1 MVEAGPGAELR
12 AQQAADRLALA
23 FEDIG
28 FDVGR
33 AFPML
38 GAGADRYGVQVV
50 ELGRV
55 SVDVAE
61 VLAAVLG
68 RAAVRGLRVVDG
80 TMH

>member
-38 GAGADRYGVQVV
+38 GAGTDRHGGPLVQV
-50 ELGRV
+50 GSV
-55 SVDVAE
+55 STEVAE
-61 VLAAVLG
+61 MLAAVLG
-68 RAAVRGLRVVDG
+68 RAAVRGLRVPG
-80 TMH
+80 GNH